1 MPSPPSGLYCPTS
14 PISRNTA
21 ALLLEV
27 TGCAAALLSEPVL
40 CRRPWSDK
48 SRSLLEVRCAH
59 CPLKRCSS
67 RVVAWLPS
75 GCTRKPG
82 PGLGQDIYTF
92 HFILAQE
99 QACPQGPV
107 PFSHLGSF
115 YSMGSCPGSVCS
127 SFAGEA
133 RNFSGRA
140 GVKLCMLWHQTR
152 TVTEIQKVALNHC
165 LVIHSGQLHLGK

>member
-1 MPSPPSGLYCPTS
+1 MCT
-14 PISRNTA
+14 
-21 ALLLEV
+21 
-27 TGCAAALLSEPVL
+27 LSSEEML
-40 CRRPWSDK
+40 QQ
-48 SRSLLEVRCAH
+48 
-59 CPLKRCSS
+59 
-67 RVVAWLPS
+67 S
-75 GCTRKPG
+75 GCMAPFWLYKKAWPRAGARHIP
-82 PGLGQDIYTF
+82 F

-107 PFSHLGSF
+107 PFSHFGSF

-133 RNFSGRA
+133 QNFSGRA